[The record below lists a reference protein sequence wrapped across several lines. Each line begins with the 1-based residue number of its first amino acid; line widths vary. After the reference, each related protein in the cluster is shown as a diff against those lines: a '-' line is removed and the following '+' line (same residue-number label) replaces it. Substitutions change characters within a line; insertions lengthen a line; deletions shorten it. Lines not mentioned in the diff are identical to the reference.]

1 MRRMTP
7 DTGLQR
13 DEISPSLARLRAEID
28 VLDEAVVS
36 ALITRFALALA
47 AAEHKRVP
55 TRDDIRE
62 AEVLDHVERFA
73 TQLGGDGAAARSI
86 YRLILNVSLELQ
98 RADRSLSSGE
108 ASHEREFWS
117 TFGEAGICVF
127 WGLSAEALGL
137 IDASTRGRLVTLTN
151 EVAFGDVRT
160 RDDLLAEFAVLSDVE
175 RVNALC
181 RLVGVEGP

>member
-1 MRRMTP
+1 MTP
-7 DTGLQR
+7 DAGAQK

-36 ALITRFALALA
+36 ALNKRFALALA

-62 AEVLDHVERFA
+62 AEVLDHVEHFA

-98 RADRSLSSGE
+98 RADRGLGGGD

-127 WGLSAEALGL
+127 WGLSAEALGR
-137 IDASTRGRLVTLTN
+137 IDAPTRGRLVTLTN
-151 EVAFGDVRT
+151 EVAFGDSRT
-160 RDDLLAEFAVLSDVE
+160 RNNLLADLAVLSDDE
-175 RVNALC
+175 RMTALC
-181 RLVGVEGP
+181 RLAGVEPL